1 MKHPYTIGCDP
12 EYFLRKAGQYI
23 SGIPFCEGT
32 KEEPLP
38 LPNGGFVMRD
48 NVAVEF
54 GIPPAK
60 TVTQWVENINKTLE
74 DMKDYLPD
82 DLELVAVPSAH
93 FPRKEL
99 QHEEAKEF
107 GCDPDFNA
115 WSGDENKP
123 PDGCATSTFRSCGGH
138 IHVGFVKGSGNDFLL
153 DKYGK
158 LRVIRTMDCFH
169 GMLSTVLDNSPEAS
183 ARRNLYGKAGCF
195 RPTDYGV
202 EYRAL
207 SNFWCQSDHLK
218 RLMYYATDDVLT
230 CVRENDDEYVIEMCG
245 GPERVQHCIN
255 TGDVKAAKMN
265 LALLREQISI
275 HTLQTL
281 DAIIKERKGMQD
293 AA

>member
-1 MKHPYTIGCDP
+1 MEGQYTIGCDP
-12 EYFLRKAGQYI
+12 EYFLRKRGLFV

-32 KEEPLP
+32 KDEPLP

-54 GIPPAK
+54 GITPAK
-60 TVTQWVENINKTLE
+60 TVNEWVNNINVTLE
-74 DMKDYLPD
+74 DMKNYLPD

-107 GCDPDFNA
+107 GCEPDFNA
-115 WSGDENKP
+115 WSGDQNIP

-138 IHVGFVKGSGNDFLL
+138 IHVGYLENSGNEFLL

-169 GMLSTVLDNSPEAS
+169 GMISTILDNSPEAI

-195 RPTDYGV
+195 RPTEYGV
-202 EYRAL
+202 EYRTL
-207 SNFWCQSDHLK
+207 SNFWCGTDSLK
-218 RLMYYATDDVLT
+218 KLMYYLTADVLD
-230 CVRENDDEYVIEMCG
+230 CVRANDDEYIVELCQ
-245 GPERVQHCIN
+245 GPDRIQATIN
-255 TGDVKAAKMN
+255 TGDVRAAKIN
-265 LALLREQISI
+265 FALLREQISV

-281 DAIIKERKGMQD
+281 DDVLKERKEVKN